1 MINAWSNGNSPVYR
15 RRGSKPLAVLS
26 QFSRTINIL
35 YNERIKHKE
44 EWVMNVKKYV
54 LGMLGIFI
62 SSTAMFKSYDIFKEG
77 LRGE

>member
-1 MINAWSNGNSPVYR
+1 
-15 RRGSKPLAVLS
+15 
-26 QFSRTINIL
+26 
-35 YNERIKHKE
+35 
-44 EWVMNVKKYV
+44 MNVKKYV